1 MKRPNKYIVSLVA
14 LFAIAVVVQLTAP
27 PPISWEDSF
36 TREDR
41 IPFGGYILYELLPE
55 LFPASEVKIA
65 SVPAYNMLGDTLYSD
80 ASYIVI
86 NSSFAADDL
95 DAEELL
101 TFAGDGN
108 TVFIAATDISGPL
121 ADSLGVET
129 YEGLGL
135 FDDDTVGINLVN
147 PALHARSPYF
157 YKKHLIRSY
166 FNLFDTLRSTVLGTN
181 TLGEVNFIRV
191 PHGDGMFYL
200 STVPHA
206 FTNYNLVDEQN
217 AAYAFDALSYLPS
230 GGAIIWDEYYK
241 DGRREIRTPL
251 RYILSQE
258 PLRWAYYLVMAG
270 VLLFIIFMGRRRQRI
285 IPEIKP
291 LPNTTLE
298 FAETVGQLYY
308 QHGDHKNI
316 AEKKITYFLEYV
328 RSRFGVNTNER
339 DGGFYHAIAA
349 RSGVDADAVKSTF
362 GYIDS
367 ILERERIDEETLM
380 ALNRAIER
388 FHGISRKAG
397 VQAGSGGTSGVQRI
411 AVPGAGDPAPGEQGR
426 KRMDHERNRTD
437 RNSNLNG

>member
-1 MKRPNKYIVSLVA
+1 MKRPNKYIVSLVV

-27 PPISWEDSF
+27 PPISWQDSF

-41 IPFGGYILYELLPE
+41 IPFGAYILYELLPE
-55 LFPASEVKIA
+55 LFPAAEVKVA

-80 ASYIVI
+80 ASYVVI

-101 TFAGDGN
+101 TFADDGN
-108 TVFIAATDISGPL
+108 TVFIAAADITGPL
-121 ADSLGVET
+121 ADSLGFET
-129 YEGLGL
+129 YQGMDL
-135 FDDDTVGINLVN
+135 FEDTVGINLAN

-166 FNLFDTLRSTVLGTN
+166 FTLFDTLRSTVLGTN

-191 PHGDGMFYL
+191 PHGEGVFYL

-206 FTNYNLVDEQN
+206 FSNYNLVDERN
-217 AAYAFDALSYLPS
+217 APYAFDALSYLPS
-230 GGAIIWDEYYK
+230 KGTLIWDEYYK

-258 PLRWAYYLVMAG
+258 ALRWAYYLVMAG

-339 DGGFYHAIAA
+339 DGGFYHAISA
-349 RSGVDADAVKSTF
+349 RSGVDVDAVKSTF

-367 ILERERIDEETLM
+367 ILQRERIDEESLV

-397 VQAGSGGTSGVQRI
+397 PSGGGRASGVQRI
-411 AVPGAGDPAPGEQGR
+411 AVPGAGEPAPAPN
-426 KRMDHERNRTD
+426 RMDHERNRTD